1 MRMFE
6 EKEDI
11 YYVAAIIVG
20 ILIIVYPNLVAYIL
34 GLGLI
39 IYGALMVIK

>member
-1 MRMFE
+1 MFE

-11 YYVAAIIVG
+11 YYVGAIVVG
-20 ILIIVYPNLVAYIL
+20 ILIIVYPALVAYIL

>member
-1 MRMFE
+1 MFE

-20 ILIIVYPNLVAYIL
+20 ILVIIYPNLVAYIL
-34 GLGLI
+34 GLFLI
-39 IYGALMVIK
+39 FYGALMIIK

>member
-1 MRMFE
+1 MLEDR
-6 EKEDI
+6 KDI

-20 ILIIVYPNLVAYIL
+20 ILVIVYSNLVAYIL
-34 GLGLI
+34 GLVLI

>member
-1 MRMFE
+1 MFE

-20 ILIIVYPNLVAYIL
+20 ILVIVYPNLVAYIL
-34 GLGLI
+34 GLVLI
-39 IYGALMVIK
+39 FYGALMVIK